1 MRRNRERQEED
12 ADIYIT
18 PKQDIVFIMLIFF
31 IVTATFV
38 KESGIDVTRPDAETA
53 VKQNRVA
60 ILIAIRDNNEV
71 WINRRQVDLASVR
84 ANVEKL
90 HAENP
95 HGGAVIQSDREDET
109 GVLVEIRDQVRLAG
123 VGAISIAAEENKAG
137 TGNGND
143 RIFQNDGRCADGRR
157 GHDRPVSHHESAGDG
172 SGIRNRRGVG
182 FHRHRLCV
190 SSATKKAR
198 PRIVHSNVPARLNPK
213 SRRRRPADHNPTAP
227 MSTKRQ

>member
-1 MRRNRERQEED
+1 ML
-12 ADIYIT
+12 
-18 PKQDIVFIMLIFF
+18 DIVFIMLIFF

-95 HGGAVIQSDREDET
+95 QGGAVIQADREAET
-109 GVLVEIRDQVRLAG
+109 GVLVEIMDQVRLAG
-123 VGAISIAAEENKAG
+123 VGAISIAAEEK
-137 TGNGND
+137 
-143 RIFQNDGRCADGRR
+143 
-157 GHDRPVSHHESAGDG
+157 
-172 SGIRNRRGVG
+172 
-182 FHRHRLCV
+182 
-190 SSATKKAR
+190 
-198 PRIVHSNVPARLNPK
+198 
-213 SRRRRPADHNPTAP
+213 
-227 MSTKRQ
+227 

>member
-1 MRRNRERQEED
+1 MRRKRVRPEED
-12 ADIYIT
+12 ADIDIT
-18 PKQDIVFIMLIFF
+18 PMLDIVFIMLIFF

-95 HGGAVIQSDREDET
+95 QGGAVIQADREAET
-109 GVLVEIRDQVRLAG
+109 GVLVEIMDQVRLAG
-123 VGAISIAAEENKAG
+123 VGAISIAAEEK
-137 TGNGND
+137 
-143 RIFQNDGRCADGRR
+143 
-157 GHDRPVSHHESAGDG
+157 
-172 SGIRNRRGVG
+172 
-182 FHRHRLCV
+182 
-190 SSATKKAR
+190 
-198 PRIVHSNVPARLNPK
+198 
-213 SRRRRPADHNPTAP
+213 
-227 MSTKRQ
+227 